1 MTDGSARISGYVTS
15 AWLSVC
21 WGDRG
26 VLGGPTQN
34 RVSRNGYE
42 EGQVGGTRT
51 RGKPSQ
57 HSGLWD
63 QPPRTP
69 LSSFSPLPLFSEKCA
84 SSLKKRQG
92 LE

>member
-1 MTDGSARISGYVTS
+1 MTGGSVRTNGHVTS
-15 AWLSVC
+15 AWLSVW

-34 RVSRNGYE
+34 SVSRDGYE

-57 HSGLWD
+57 HSGLRER
-63 QPPRTP
+63 PPRIT
-69 LSSFSPLPLFSEKCA
+69 LSSSSPLILFSERCA
-84 SSLKKRQG
+84 SSLKKG
-92 LE
+92 